1 MTPID
6 FFSDQYLTEAP
17 RTDTVFGIIDDG
29 IRAFTTINDPT
40 QWMATVSNSN
50 NLALQFVPVDHN
62 ITVTGADGN
71 EQSMCDGM
79 LHDTKQWISFVE
91 LKDRS
96 NDWISKAISQLLSTI
111 DTFCKYHNPGL
122 FQHRRAYACNRQ
134 RPRFA
139 SSHKSAM
146 QHFYNQTGFRLII
159 GGEIK
164 VK

>member
-50 NLALQFVPVDHN
+50 NSVLQFVPVDHN
-62 ITVTGADGN
+62 IIVTDADGN

-79 LHDTKQWISFVE
+79 LHADNRWLAFIE
-91 LKDRS
+91 LKDQLKG
-96 NDWISKAISQLLSTI
+96 WIPDAIDQLMSTI

-122 FQHRRAYACNRQ
+122 FQHRRAYACNRH

-159 GGEIK
+159 GGEIN